1 MLKRVY
7 YFDPCP
13 LAPVLRQLGR
23 VGTGRR
29 SRKGKTAPDA
39 YEVIPIDRKGGERPR
54 WELPAVI
61 IADAGEDE
69 LARIEKIAPEE
80 DEWRVIYLLRG
91 ASTPWFGSSQRVFAF
106 LPERVPLVVIE
117 KALER
122 AFESLRHVAERK
134 QARRELNRAAAD
146 LEALNKIGVALSAE
160 RDPDALLQLIVAKS
174 REITGSDA
182 GSLYLVEE
190 KPDGTKHLVFK
201 LMQSD
206 TREFLVRPHSLP
218 INKES
223 MAGHAVATERL
234 RNIKDAYRRI
244 PNLPFPLNGDF
255 DREFNYQTK
264 SMLVVPMKNQKDE
277 VIGVLELLNAKKR
290 AEARLVSDA
299 RVEQEVISFSKHS
312 EQLAESLA
320 SQAAVALENNRLYR
334 DIQNQ
339 FEGFV
344 RASIKAIEL
353 RDPTTSGHSE
363 RVAALTVRLAE
374 VVDRA
379 TIGPYAEV
387 SFSPGDLQEL
397 KYASLLHD
405 FGKVGV
411 REHLLVKAKKLYP
424 SQRELIEER
433 FLAARRGVE
442 LESARK
448 KLDCLLRNGRESIEP
463 VLAAIDGAREKDL
476 ARLRGFME
484 FILRVNEPSN
494 LPDGAPEKLAEI
506 AAATFPGLEGEPKP
520 LLAPQEVGL
529 LSIPRDTLDDSE
541 RAQIESHVEHSYE
554 FLRKIPWTKE
564 FKRIPEIAR
573 AHHENLDSSV
583 TPDHIKGDA
592 IPCQAKMMTIQDIY
606 DALTAADRP
615 YKRAVAVERA
625 LDIIGSEVKS
635 NLLDP
640 DLFQLFVEA
649 QVYRVVGQARYR
661 PDAPAG
667 Q

>member
-7 YFDPCP
+7 YFEPCP
-13 LAPVLRQLGR
+13 LASVLRQLEGAR
-23 VGTGRR
+23 RSGPRSGGRR
-29 SRKGKTAPDA
+29 TTPDGYA
-39 YEVIPIDRKGGERPR
+39 VIPIDRNGGERPR

-69 LARIEKIAPEE
+69 LEGIERIAPEE
-80 DEWRVIYLLRG
+80 DEWRVIYLLRAG
-91 ASTPWFGSSQRVFAF
+91 STPWFGSSQRVFAL
-106 LPERVPLVVIE
+106 LPERVPRVVIE

-122 AFESLRHVAERK
+122 AFESLRYVAERK

-146 LEALNKIGVALSAE
+146 LEALNKIGIALSAE
-160 RDPDALLQLIVAKS
+160 RDTDALLELIVAKS
-174 REITGSDA
+174 REITGADA

-190 KPDGTKHLVFK
+190 KPDGAKHLVFK

-206 TREFLVRPHSLP
+206 TREFLVPPHSLP

-223 MAGHAVATERL
+223 MAGHAAGTERL

-255 DREFNYQTK
+255 DREFSYRTK

-277 VIGVLELLNAKKR
+277 VTGVLELLNAKKR
-290 AEARLVSDA
+290 AEARLLSNA
-299 RVEQEVISFSKHS
+299 AVEQEVISFSKRS

-363 RVAALTVRLAE
+363 RVAELTVRLAE

-379 TIGPYAEV
+379 RTGAYAEV
-387 SFSPGDLQEL
+387 SFSPKDFQEL

-433 FLAARRGVE
+433 LLAARRAVE

-448 KLDCLLRNGRESIEP
+448 KLDYLLRNGRESEP
-463 VLAAIDGAREKDL
+463 VFAAIDAAREKDL
-476 ARLRGFME
+476 ARLREFME
-484 FILRVNEPSN
+484 FIWRVNEPSS
-494 LPDGAPEKLAEI
+494 LPDGAREKLAEI

-520 LLAPQEVGL
+520 LLAPQEVNL
-529 LSIPRDTLDDSE
+529 LSIPRGTLDDSE

-573 AHHENLDSSV
+573 AHHEKLDGSGY
-583 TPDHIKGDA
+583 PDHIKGDA
-592 IPCQAKMMTIQDIY
+592 IPCQAKMMTISDIY

-649 QVYRVVGQARYR
+649 QVYRVTARE
-661 PDAPAG
+661 
-667 Q
+667 

>member
-7 YFDPCP
+7 YFEPCP
-13 LAPVLRQLGR
+13 LAPVLRQLPGASRSGR
-23 VGTGRR
+23 PSR
-29 SRKGKTAPDA
+29 SKRTVPER
-39 YEVIPIDRKGGERPR
+39 YQVIPIDRKGGERPQ

-69 LARIEKIAPEE
+69 LEGIEKIAPEE

-91 ASTPWFGSSQRVFAF
+91 GRTPWFGSSQRVFAL
-106 LPERVPLVVIE
+106 LPDGVPLVVIE

-122 AFESLRHVAERK
+122 AFESLRYVTEQK

-146 LEALNKIGVALSAE
+146 LEA
-160 RDPDALLQLIVAKS
+160 
-174 REITGSDA
+174 
-182 GSLYLVEE
+182 
-190 KPDGTKHLVFK
+190 
-201 LMQSD
+201 
-206 TREFLVRPHSLP
+206 
-218 INKES
+218 
-223 MAGHAVATERL
+223 
-234 RNIKDAYRRI
+234 
-244 PNLPFPLNGDF
+244 
-255 DREFNYQTK
+255 
-264 SMLVVPMKNQKDE
+264 
-277 VIGVLELLNAKKR
+277 LNAKKR

-299 RVEQEVISFSKHS
+299 RVEQEVISFSKHD

-442 LESARK
+442 LERART
-448 KLDCLLRNGRESIEP
+448 KLDC
-463 VLAAIDGAREKDL
+463 
-476 ARLRGFME
+476 
-484 FILRVNEPSN
+484 
-494 LPDGAPEKLAEI
+494 
-506 AAATFPGLEGEPKP
+506 
-520 LLAPQEVGL
+520 
-529 LSIPRDTLDDSE
+529 
-541 RAQIESHVEHSYE
+541 
-554 FLRKIPWTKE
+554 
-564 FKRIPEIAR
+564 
-573 AHHENLDSSV
+573 
-583 TPDHIKGDA
+583 
-592 IPCQAKMMTIQDIY
+592 
-606 DALTAADRP
+606 
-615 YKRAVAVERA
+615 
-625 LDIIGSEVKS
+625 
-635 NLLDP
+635 
-640 DLFQLFVEA
+640 
-649 QVYRVVGQARYR
+649 
-661 PDAPAG
+661 
-667 Q
+667 

>member
-7 YFDPCP
+7 YFAPCP
-13 LAPVLRQLGR
+13 LAPIIRQLGVTADSALPSR
-23 VGTGRR
+23 GRR
-29 SRKGKTAPDA
+29 GARDGYA
-39 YEVIPIDRKGGERPR
+39 VIPIDRNGGERPQ

-69 LARIEKIAPEE
+69 LERIEKIAPEE

-91 ASTPWFGSSQRVFAF
+91 GSTPWFGSSQRVFAL
-106 LPERVPLVVIE
+106 LPDRVPLVVIE

-122 AFESLRHVAERK
+122 AFESLRYVAEQK
-134 QARRELNRAAAD
+134 QARRELSRAAAD

-160 RDPDALLQLIVAKS
+160 RDADALLELIVAKS
-174 REITGSDA
+174 REITRSDA

-190 KPDGTKHLVFK
+190 KPDGAKHLVFK

-206 TREFLVRPHSLP
+206 TREFLVPPHSLP
-218 INKES
+218 ISKES
-223 MAGHAVATERL
+223 MAGHAAGTERL

-255 DREFNYQTK
+255 DREFSYRTK

-299 RVEQEVISFSKHS
+299 RVEQEVISFSKRD

-363 RVAALTVRLAE
+363 RVAELTVRLAE

-379 TIGPYAEV
+379 RTGRYAEV
-387 SFSPGDLQEL
+387 NFSPRDLQEL

-424 SQRELIEER
+424 SQREIIEER
-433 FLAARRGVE
+433 LLATRRAVE

-448 KLDCLLRNGRESIEP
+448 KLDYLLRNGAESIEP
-463 VLAAIDGAREKDL
+463 VFAAIDAAREKDL

-484 FILRVNEPSN
+484 FIWRVNEPSS

-506 AAATFPGLEGEPKP
+506 AAATFPGLEGDPKP
-520 LLAPQEVGL
+520 LLTPQEVSL
-529 LSIPRDTLDDSE
+529 LSIPRGTLDDSE

-573 AHHENLDSSV
+573 AHHEKLDGSGY
-583 TPDHIKGDA
+583 PDHIKGDA
-592 IPCQAKMMTIQDIY
+592 IPCQAKMMTISDIY
-606 DALTAADRP
+606 DALTASDRP

-625 LDIIGSEVKS
+625 LDIIGGEVRS

-649 QVYRVVGQARYR
+649 QVYRVTRR
-661 PDAPAG
+661 E
-667 Q
+667 

>member
-1 MLKRVY
+1 MAPPSRLPMLKRVY
-7 YFDPCP
+7 YFEPCP

-411 REHLLVKAKKLYP
+411 REHLLVKAKKLIRRNGSSSRSAS
-424 SQRELIEER
+424 SQPEEGSSSKAPERSSIISCATEGRVSSR
-433 FLAARRGVE
+433 FLPPSTGPGKKTSRGCGDSWNSSCASTNPRACRTALPKNWPKLRRPLSPASRASRNRCWRRRRSAFFPFRAARWTTRSAPRSSRTSSTATNSSGKFRGRRNSSASRRS
-442 LESARK
+442 LEPITR
-448 KLDCLLRNGRESIEP
+448 
-463 VLAAIDGAREKDL
+463 
-476 ARLRGFME
+476 
-484 FILRVNEPSN
+484 
-494 LPDGAPEKLAEI
+494 
-506 AAATFPGLEGEPKP
+506 
-520 LLAPQEVGL
+520 
-529 LSIPRDTLDDSE
+529 
-541 RAQIESHVEHSYE
+541 
-554 FLRKIPWTKE
+554 
-564 FKRIPEIAR
+564 
-573 AHHENLDSSV
+573 SS
-583 TPDHIKGDA
+583 T
-592 IPCQAKMMTIQDIY
+592 
-606 DALTAADRP
+606 
-615 YKRAVAVERA
+615 
-625 LDIIGSEVKS
+625 
-635 NLLDP
+635 
-640 DLFQLFVEA
+640 
-649 QVYRVVGQARYR
+649 
-661 PDAPAG
+661 APATRTTSRATRFRVRRR
-667 Q
+667 